1 MKVSAT
7 MTAQTETPKVK
18 TQVSSTLSPELFA
31 RVEDYRWSNRI
42 NKTSE
47 IVAEAV
53 EFFLNAKAPVTEK
66 PAK

>member
-1 MKVSAT
+1 MKASAT

-53 EFFLNAKAPVTEK
+53 EFFLNHKAPVTEK